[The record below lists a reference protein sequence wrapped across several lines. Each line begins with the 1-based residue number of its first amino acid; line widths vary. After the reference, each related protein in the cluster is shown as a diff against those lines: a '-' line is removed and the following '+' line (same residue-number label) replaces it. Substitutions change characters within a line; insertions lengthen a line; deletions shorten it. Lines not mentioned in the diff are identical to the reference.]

1 MDHLELLRR
10 WKRDTNL
17 CLAGLSFSRPVPREA
32 WAEQRWCR
40 CCGAAIFLWEFL
52 CCRFNSKST
61 MYLLCML
68 FSSRSPYGGGVGL
81 PFCFPFE
88 ENRKYFYFLSL
99 CLTCVNLS
107 SNIGIYFQE
116 ILAYIFCRNL
126 SHVTICIYV
135 CTAWLELCLSY
146 INGHIFLGNFKETP
160 LKSPP

>member
-17 CLAGLSFSRPVPREA
+17 CLAGLSFSRPVPREGLSRDGA
-32 WAEQRWCR
+32 GVVKLPSS
-40 CCGAAIFLWEFL
+40 CG
-52 CCRFNSKST
+52 NSCVVGST
-61 MYLLCML
+61 PNPQCIYCVCFFPRGVLM
-68 FSSRSPYGGGVGL
+68 GGGVGL

-88 ENRKYFYFLSL
+88 ENRIYFYFLSL

-107 SNIGIYFQE
+107 SNIEICFQE
-116 ILAYIFCRNL
+116 ILSYIFCRNL
-126 SHVTICIYV
+126 SHVTICIL

-160 LKSPP
+160 LKYPP